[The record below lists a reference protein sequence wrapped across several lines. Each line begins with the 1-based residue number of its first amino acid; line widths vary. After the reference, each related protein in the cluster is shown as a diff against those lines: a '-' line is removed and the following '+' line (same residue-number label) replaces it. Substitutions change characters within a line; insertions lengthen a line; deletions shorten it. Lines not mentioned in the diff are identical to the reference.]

1 MDEPE
6 PLVVTCRNCA
16 SAVPTSF
23 RLTSAVYEIGVE
35 EAHELTCPTCGTTA
49 SYTKADFH
57 ILVATPT
64 R

>member
-6 PLVVTCRNCA
+6 PLVVTCRSCT
-16 SAVPTSF
+16 SPVPTPF
-23 RLTSAVYEIGVE
+23 RLTSAVYELDVDE
-35 EAHELTCPTCGTTA
+35 SYDLTCPTCGTTA

-57 ILVATPT
+57 IPAAPAT

>member
-6 PLVVTCRNCA
+6 LLIVTCRNCA
-16 SAVPTSF
+16 SPVPTPF
-23 RLTSAVYEIGVE
+23 RLTSAVYEIDVKEG
-35 EAHELTCPTCGTTA
+35 HELTCPTCGTTA

-57 ILVATPT
+57 IPSTPAA